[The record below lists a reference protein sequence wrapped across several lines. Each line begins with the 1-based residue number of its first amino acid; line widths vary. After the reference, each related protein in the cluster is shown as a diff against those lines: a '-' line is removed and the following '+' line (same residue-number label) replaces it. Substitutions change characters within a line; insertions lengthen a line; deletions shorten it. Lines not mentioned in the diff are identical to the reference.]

1 MRHTG
6 AADSEESATLAWDS
20 RGCSQR
26 ARRILPHR
34 RPVFSSVALLTAG
47 VEPKRNQ
54 LGGPA
59 ATWSP
64 SACLPIRIRAPVEDT
79 DSDLAHHPSG
89 TGGRVPEGSA
99 NTLGPAP
106 LTNAGTSAWRNE
118 RSRSAVSG
126 MPEAR

>member
-1 MRHTG
+1 MPGQLTPM
-6 AADSEESATLAWDS
+6 EMATLAWDS

-64 SACLPIRIRAPVEDT
+64 SACLAIRIRAPVEDT

-89 TGGRVPEGSA
+89 AISIGPLGSA
-99 NTLGPAP
+99 STLGPAP
-106 LTNAGTSAWRNE
+106 LTKAGTPEARNCPNNA
-118 RSRSAVSG
+118 AVSG
-126 MPEAR
+126 IPAAR